1 MFFGVNIV
9 LNLFFWIQTD
19 SVSGREVSTVKRGP
33 GLLPDQRITQDYSYK
48 SPISSSGNRSKPPS
62 SSSSAA
68 ATANPSKVSS
78 VHGRPVAKYQPTCS
92 GGHISRKETATQR
105 GVNSRHGS
113 VTVCSNIIKLQLGL
127 QLQLFINILKKIII
141 FPTLLFLGVGLG

>member
-1 MFFGVNIV
+1 MFFGVNIF

-19 SVSGREVSTVKRGP
+19 SLSGREVSTVKRGP

-48 SPISSSGNRSKPPS
+48 SPISSSGNRSKP

-78 VHGRPVAKYQPTCS
+78 VHGRPVAKTQPTSS